1 MILTVNKNLATGHIH
16 DSRCARL
23 TVCRRARESMPL
35 QGLVGNFDFDLF
47 GLDVLAL
54 WHMQREDA
62 ILKLRVYFGE
72 IGVGRAGRSC
82 A

>member
-1 MILTVNKNLATGHIH
+1 
-16 DSRCARL
+16 
-23 TVCRRARESMPL
+23 MPL

-54 WHMQREDA
+54 WHMHREDA